1 MHFYL
6 NNSVASAGFTSSA
19 CYIKTEPAGLVTPHT
34 GFSGSGK
41 KLPDI
46 CKYTGIRS
54 RITAGCSSNG
64 RLVNMYHLVKIL
76 ESKDMVM
83 STRLNSGMIKPLGK
97 YIIKSFQNEG
107 RFAGA

>member
-19 CYIKTEPAGLVTPHT
+19 FYIETEPAGLITPHT

-41 KLPDI
+41 EFPDI

-54 RITAGCSSNG
+54 RIAAGCSSNG
-64 RLVNMYHLVKIL
+64 RLVNMYHLINIL

-83 STRLNSGMIKPLGK
+83 GACLNSGMIKPLGK
-97 YIIKSFQNEG
+97 YIIKGFQNEC
-107 RFAGA
+107 RFP